1 MTELE
6 DRRKRQLRELRPRSG
21 ARTRRWLVP
30 LAAAA
35 AVVIIIAVVMMES
48 GDTGGGSA
56 PTGPTSP

>member
-6 DRRKRQLRELRPRSG
+6 DRLKRQLRELSPRSG
-21 ARTRRWLVP
+21 ARTRRWLVS

-35 AVVIIIAVVMMES
+35 AVVIIIAVVMVES
-48 GDTGGGSA
+48 GVTGGGSA